1 MESGQ
6 YLLLFRTS
14 DSFITVTMIA
24 ELLASGIAL
33 GVVSSFHC
41 VGMCGA
47 IAFALPVHHL
57 PQHQKVMGI
66 ALYNLGRI
74 AVYALLGCFFGFV
87 GRQFFVG
94 GMQQWFSIMLGI
106 LLLSVVLVPL
116 VVQRQVRLQPIVHLQ
131 NRLQNFIA
139 SYIQKKQL
147 YVFFLIGMANGLLPC
162 GMVYFAITG
171 AMAAGSIQG
180 GVVFMAAFGLGTLPL
195 MMLLSYFGF
204 VLSIATRNTLKKSIP
219 FFMAGMAVLL
229 ILRGMNLG
237 IPYVSPHLQNTG
249 ASAISCH

>member
-1 MESGQ
+1 M
-6 YLLLFRTS
+6 
-14 DSFITVTMIA
+14 
-24 ELLASGIAL
+24 AL

-47 IAFALPVHHL
+47 IAFALPVQHL
-57 PQHQKVMGI
+57 PHHQKMMGI
-66 ALYNLGRI
+66 GLYNVGRV
-74 AVYALLGCFFGFV
+74 ATYAALGCFFGFV

-94 GMQQWFSIMLGI
+94 GLQQWFSIMLG
-106 LLLSVVLVPL
+106 VLMLL
-116 VVQRQVRLQPIVHLQ
+116 VVVVPYTSKRQMRIQPIVNLQ
-131 NRLQNFIA
+131 NKLQQFIA

-147 YVFFLIGMANGLLPC
+147 YVLFLIGMANGLLPC

-180 GVVFMAAFGLGTLPL
+180 GIAFMTAFGLGTLPL
-195 MMLLSYFGF
+195 MMLLSYVGF

-229 ILRGMNLG
+229 ILRGLNLG
-237 IPYVSPHLQNTG
+237 IPYVSPYLQNTG